1 MSHLVPNPA
10 GHPVEVRPVEGRVEV
25 GWWGAVGVLG
35 RAGVDTSKGLGK
47 RNEQPR
53 AGTPPP
59 AGAAGHLPDG
69 EGEVTLVLAAGPCQE
84 ASVDP
89 SALEQGLRIQPTEVS
104 VKPPGGRR
112 AGEERPQGL
121 GTPCLLPTMG
131 AQPLPHHPGVPG
143 AGSGVKACRQRGGA
157 AESGQAGDAGAKLWQ
172 LSAPGPP
179 RHPAPSCPASG
190 AATPLAWGSRQ
201 GGDRKGRGRP
211 LGGTH
216 SLLVLGQSREKHGVA
231 VGVGTGPASHMPF
244 IEGLGRV
251 ALHTGPPK

>member
-1 MSHLVPNPA
+1 MSHLVPN
-10 GHPVEVRPVEGRVEV
+10 
-25 GWWGAVGVLG
+25 
-35 RAGVDTSKGLGK
+35 
-47 RNEQPR
+47 
-53 AGTPPP
+53 
-59 AGAAGHLPDG
+59 PDG

-104 VKPPGGRR
+104 VKP
-112 AGEERPQGL
+112 
-121 GTPCLLPTMG
+121 
-131 AQPLPHHPGVPG
+131 PHHPGVPG

-231 VGVGTGPASHMPF
+231 VGVGTGPASHTPA
-244 IEGLGRV
+244 IEGLGMV
-251 ALHTGPPK
+251 ALRIRPPE

>member
-1 MSHLVPNPA
+1 M
-10 GHPVEVRPVEGRVEV
+10 EGRVEV
-25 GWWGAVGVLG
+25 GWWGAVGVPG
-35 RAGVDTSKGLGK
+35 RVGVDTSKSLGK

-104 VKPPGGRR
+104 VKPPGGRE
-112 AGEERPQGL
+112 AGEERPQGP
-121 GTPCLLPTMG
+121 GAPCLLPTMG
-131 AQPLPHHPGVPG
+131 ARPLPHHPGVPG

-231 VGVGTGPASHMPF
+231 VGAHA
-244 IEGLGRV
+244 RR
-251 ALHTGPPK
+251 